1 MTKASNILIVEPSVI
16 IANGIESLVNNALP
30 LANTAVCKNIPQ
42 HEPNCFADAINWDI
56 VIINPVLTNR
66 CPNLQKNLRKY
77 FHDAILI
84 ALITNLY
91 DRSLCDMFQDC
102 IYLNDEE
109 KTILKILKKCNSE
122 QKLMLKNSGILS
134 ERETEVLKQL
144 VRGKSIKEIAD
155 NLHISNHTALSHR
168 RNISDKLGIK
178 SVAAMAIYAVVAKII
193 DPNESLEGLK

>member
-1 MTKASNILIVEPSVI
+1 
-16 IANGIESLVNNALP
+16 
-30 LANTAVCKNIPQ
+30 
-42 HEPNCFADAINWDI
+42 
-56 VIINPVLTNR
+56 
-66 CPNLQKNLRKY
+66 
-77 FHDAILI
+77 
-84 ALITNLY
+84 
-91 DRSLCDMFQDC
+91 
-102 IYLNDEE
+102 
-109 KTILKILKKCNSE
+109 
-122 QKLMLKNSGILS
+122 MLKNSGILS